1 MNAGRKAGLAIA
13 AILILAAAIAGRMW
27 LRDGEALCG
36 GRRYA
41 LETAPNGAWPYIT
54 LSADGVSGQFL
65 LDYGATASSL
75 SASAFP
81 GSSGSVRIADFSL
94 PGFSSGSFQL
104 RRYGLPLQPKGGQL
118 GVHRRR
124 LPVASQR

>member
-1 MNAGRKAGLAIA
+1 
-13 AILILAAAIAGRMW
+13 MW

-41 LETAPNGAWPYIT
+41 LEAAPNGASPYIT
-54 LSADGVSGQFL
+54 LSADGVSGKLL

-81 GSSGSVRIADFSL
+81 GSSGSVKSRTSRFRDLAVVLFS
-94 PGFSSGSFQL
+94 
-104 RRYGLPLQPKGGQL
+104 
-118 GVHRRR
+118 
-124 LPVASQR
+124 